1 MNGLGLHTPGGQV
14 AAHQDVVGG
23 GHTAPGDVGQGAHR
37 ALGGGEAE
45 GGAGEAQGQV
55 LDGVDPGVQEQVAAG
70 DAGVD
75 GALTDVDGD
84 VARPQEEQL
93 DVVGLVDEHEL
104 AAGTAGAVARL
115 GEHGDGGVGQGAL
128 VRDSNTQHSGS

>member
-1 MNGLGLHTPGGQV
+1 M
-14 AAHQDVVGG
+14 
-23 GHTAPGDVGQGAHR
+23 
-37 ALGGGEAE
+37 
-45 GGAGEAQGQV
+45 

-93 DVVGLVDEHEL
+93 NVVGLVDEHEL
-104 AAGTAGAVARL
+104 TARAAGAVARL

-128 VRDSNTQHSGS
+128 VRDGDTQHGGS